1 MVTQDGPTVAGR
13 LGAGHEVTLP
23 VVEGAEVP
31 LKAEEGE
38 DVSIGAEA
46 EGEDSLDAQVDKFLA
61 EYEEQAKQAKTEGM
75 DFRMMTRRFLREA
88 GEDEE
93 EEKPADDE
101 ADKPTAEDMDM
112 GSFASDVM
120 RLVENIDSLLEV
132 KNTVL
137 RRAANYLAKNYDQA
151 AVDAFKEELLESH
164 GVEIGQSQADKD
176 DSFEAPRA
184 AAAGPM
190 GGGGGGGA

>member
-1 MVTQDGPTVAGR
+1 MMARDTRKVWEEIVAEMR
-13 LGAGHEVTLP
+13 RSLLE
-23 VVEGAEVP
+23 AED
-31 LKAEEGE
+31 EGE
-38 DVSIGAEA
+38 EATIGTEA

-61 EYEEQAKQAKTEGM
+61 EYEAQSKQAKTEGM

-93 EEKPADDE
+93 AKPEDEE
-101 ADKPTAEDMDM
+101 ADEKTADDMDM

-120 RLVENIDSLLEV
+120 RLVDNIDSLLEV

-151 AVDAFKEELLESH
+151 AVDAFKEELMESH
-164 GVEIGQSQADKD
+164 GVEIGQSQADKA

-190 GGGGGGGA
+190 GGAGGGAA